1 MMTTARHSGGS
12 CLWIAFLAHLLFV
25 SFGPAAVA
33 ADEASAEE
41 SVATDAGDGDD
52 AGQLSFG
59 GPGSTASQILSD
71 EQLGKQDCQ
80 KGLASHLRLYCDFKK
95 ALHREN
101 GIRFGVDYNA
111 LIQGASESP
120 GEDLAAGGVFR
131 LFGTWTLLD
140 PDAGGTGFLTF
151 KAENRHRLGTAI
163 APQALGGEFGYVGLT
178 ALPFGDAGTVLT
190 NFYWEQS
197 LLADRL
203 AYVFG
208 IVDVTDYVSVYGLVN
223 PWTDFSNLV
232 FSTDPT
238 IPVPDQGLGTAVR
251 RRFGRNYYVVAGLA
265 DANGDPSDPLD
276 AFDSFFGEGELFKH
290 VEVGR
295 YGAWEDRVDDNVH
308 LTLWQ
313 VDERT
318 EAAIPSGWGA
328 ALSFSTTLHERWL
341 TFLRLGYGDGGG
353 ALLERS
359 ISTGVA
365 HRKASGRGVFGLGVN
380 WGRPNHD
387 LFGADAQDQYTLE
400 AYYRLQLGTHMS
412 ITPDIQVVKDPA
424 LGPGQDVV
432 WVVGLRARVF
442 F

>member
-1 MMTTARHSGGS
+1 MMTMARHGGGS
-12 CLWIAFLAHLLFV
+12 CLWIAVLAHLLFI
-25 SFGPAAVA
+25 SFGPAAIA
-33 ADEASAEE
+33 ADEASADE

-52 AGQLSFG
+52 AEPLSFG

-111 LIQGASESP
+111 LMQRASNSL
-120 GEDLAAGGVFR
+120 GEDEAAGGVFR
-131 LFGTWTLLD
+131 LFGTWNLLD

-178 ALPFGDAGTVLT
+178 ALPFSDAGTLLT
-190 NFYWEQS
+190 NLYWEQS
-197 LLADRL
+197 LLADRV

-223 PWTDFSNLV
+223 PWTEFSNLV

-251 RRFGRNYYVVAGLA
+251 WRFGGNYYVVAGLA

-276 AFDSFFGEGELFKH
+276 AFESFFGEGELFKH

-295 YGAWEDRVDDNVH
+295 YGAWENRVDDNVH

-313 VDERT
+313 VDERA
-318 EAAIPSGWGA
+318 EAGIPSGWGA
-328 ALSFSTTLHERWL
+328 AFSFSTTLHERWL

-353 ALLERS
+353 ALLDRS
-359 ISTGVA
+359 VSTGLA
-365 HRKASGRGVFGLGVN
+365 HKAADNRSVVGLGLN
-380 WGRPNHD
+380 WSRPNED
-387 LFGADAQDQYTLE
+387 SSGAHARDQYTLE
-400 AYYRLQLGTHMS
+400 AYWRFQLATHLS

-424 LGPGQDVV
+424 LNSRQNPV
-432 WVVGLRARVF
+432 WVLGLRARVF

>member
-1 MMTTARHSGGS
+1 MTMARRGGGS
-12 CLWIAFLAHLLFV
+12 GLWLAVLAHLLFV
-25 SFGPAAVA
+25 SCGPAATA
-33 ADEASAEE
+33 ADEASADE
-41 SVATDAGDGDD
+41 SVAIDAGDGDD
-52 AGQLSFG
+52 VQRLSFG
-59 GPGSTASQILSD
+59 GSGSTASQILSD

-111 LIQGASESP
+111 LMQRASKSL
-120 GEDLAAGGVFR
+120 GEDEAAGGVFR
-131 LFGTWTLLD
+131 LFGTWNLLD

-178 ALPFGDAGTVLT
+178 AVPFSDAATVLT
-190 NFYWEQS
+190 NLYWEQS
-197 LLADRL
+197 LLADQL

-318 EAAIPSGWGA
+318 EAGIPSGWGA
-328 ALSFSTTLHERWL
+328 AFSYSTTLHERWL

-353 ALLERS
+353 ALLDRS
-359 ISTGVA
+359 VSTGLA
-365 HRKASGRGVFGLGVN
+365 YKTADNRSVFGLGLN
-380 WGRPNHD
+380 WGRPGEYA
-387 LFGADAQDQYTLE
+387 FGADARDQYTVE
-400 AYYRLQLGTHMS
+400 AYWRFQLATHLS

-424 LGPGQDVV
+424 LDPRQDLVC
-432 WVVGLRARVF
+432 VVGLRARVF

>member
-1 MMTTARHSGGS
+1 MAGQGRGS
-12 CLWIAFLAHLLFV
+12 FVRSALLANLLFV
-25 SFGPAAVA
+25 ALGPAAIA
-33 ADEASAEE
+33 ADEASADE
-41 SVATDAGDGDD
+41 SVATDDAENGDD
-52 AGQLSFG
+52 AEPQGFG

-80 KGLASHLRLYCDFKK
+80 KGLASHLRLYCDFKRV
-95 ALHREN
+95 LHREN

-111 LIQGASESP
+111 LMQGATESL
-120 GEDLAAGGVFR
+120 GEDEAAGGVFR
-131 LFGTWTLLD
+131 LYGTWTLLD
-140 PDAGGTGFLTF
+140 PDGGGTGFLTF

-178 ALPFGDAGTVLT
+178 ALPFSDAGTVLT
-190 NFYWEQS
+190 NLYWEQS
-197 LLADRL
+197 LLADRV

-223 PWTDFSNLV
+223 PWTGFSNLV

-238 IPVPDQGLGTAVR
+238 IAVPDQGLGTAVR
-251 RRFGRNYYVVAGLA
+251 WRFGGNYYVVAGLA

-276 AFDSFFGEGELFKH
+276 SFDSFIGDGEFFKH

-295 YGAWEDRVDDNVH
+295 YGTWDNRVDDNVH

-318 EAAIPSGWGA
+318 EAGIPSGWGA
-328 ALSFSTTLHERWL
+328 AFSYSTTLHERWL

-353 ALLERS
+353 ALLDRS
-359 ISTGVA
+359 ASTGLAYKPADNRSVL
-365 HRKASGRGVFGLGVN
+365 GLGLN
-380 WGRPNHD
+380 WGRPNED
-387 LFGADAQDQYTLE
+387 TFGADARDQYTAE
-400 AYYRLQLGTHMS
+400 AYWRFQLATHLS

-424 LGPGQDVV
+424 RDSGQDLV
-432 WVVGLRARVF
+432 WVFGLRARVF

>member
-1 MMTTARHSGGS
+1 MQR
-12 CLWIAFLAHLLFV
+12 
-25 SFGPAAVA
+25 
-33 ADEASAEE
+33 ASN
-41 SVATDAGDGDD
+41 S
-52 AGQLSFG
+52 L
-59 GPGSTASQILSD
+59 
-71 EQLGKQDCQ
+71 
-80 KGLASHLRLYCDFKK
+80 
-95 ALHREN
+95 
-101 GIRFGVDYNA
+101 
-111 LIQGASESP
+111 
-120 GEDLAAGGVFR
+120 GEDEAAGGVFR
-131 LFGTWTLLD
+131 LFGTWNLLD

-151 KAENRHRLGTAI
+151 KVENRHRLGTAI

-178 ALPFGDAGTVLT
+178 ALPFSDVGTVLT
-190 NFYWEQS
+190 NLYWEQS
-197 LLADRL
+197 LLADRV

-238 IPVPDQGLGTAVR
+238 IPVPDQGLGTAMR
-251 RRFGRNYYVVAGLA
+251 LRFGGNYYVVAGLA

-276 AFDSFFGEGELFKH
+276 AFDSFFGERELFKH

-318 EAAIPSGWGA
+318 EAGIPSGWGA
-328 ALSFSTTLHERWL
+328 AFSFSTTLHERWL

-353 ALLERS
+353 ALLDRS
-359 ISTGVA
+359 VSTGLA
-365 HRKASGRGVFGLGVN
+365 YKAADNRSVVGFGLN
-380 WGRPNHD
+380 WSRPNED
-387 LFGADAQDQYTLE
+387 SFGAHARDQYTVE
-400 AYYRLQLGTHMS
+400 AYWRFQLATHLS

-424 LGPGQDVV
+424 LDPGRDLVC
-432 WVVGLRARVF
+432 VVGLRARVF

>member
-1 MMTTARHSGGS
+1 MTMVGRGVGS
-12 CLWIAFLAHLLFV
+12 FPRVAVLTYLLFV
-25 SFGPAAVA
+25 AFGPAAIA
-33 ADEASAEE
+33 ADEASADE
-41 SVATDAGDGDD
+41 SVATDDAENGDD
-52 AGQLSFG
+52 AEPQGFG

-80 KGLASHLRLYCDFKK
+80 KGLASHLRLYCDFKRV
-95 ALHREN
+95 LHREN
-101 GIRFGVDYNA
+101 GIRYGVDYNA
-111 LIQGASESP
+111 LVQGATQSL
-120 GEDLAAGGVFR
+120 GEDEAAGGVVR

-140 PDAGGTGFLTF
+140 PGAGATGFLTF

-178 ALPFGDAGTVLT
+178 ALPFSDAGTLVT
-190 NFYWEQS
+190 NLYWQQS
-197 LLADRL
+197 LPADRV

-238 IPVPDQGLGTAVR
+238 IAVPDQGLGTAVR
-251 RRFGRNYYVVAGLA
+251 WRFGANYYVVAGLA

-290 VEVGR
+290 LELGR
-295 YGAWEDRVDDNVH
+295 YGSWENRVDENVH

-318 EAAIPSGWGA
+318 EAGIPSGWGA
-328 ALSFSTTLHERWL
+328 AFSYSTTLHERWL
-341 TFLRLGYGDGGG
+341 SFLRLGYGDGGG
-353 ALLERS
+353 ALLDRS
-359 ISTGVA
+359 VSTGLA
-365 HRKASGRGVFGLGVN
+365 YKAADNRSVVGLGLN
-380 WGRPNHD
+380 WSRPNEES
-387 LFGADAQDQYTLE
+387 FGAAAGDQYTAE
-400 AYYRLQLGTHMS
+400 AYWRFQLATHLS
-412 ITPDIQVVKDPA
+412 ITPDVQIVKDPA
-424 LGPGQDVV
+424 LNPGQDLV
-432 WVVGLRARVF
+432 WVLGLRARVF